1 MKSSILTDLIYTA
14 LPIENR
20 INDILSSATQEEFDI
35 NQTSNR
41 LIDEAL
47 STLLDLLK
55 ENGIELHADFEDIK
69 SDRYNIS
76 FIIFLYKF
84 FNTID
89 IIHRIKST
97 SGYLTNL
104 TTGLI
109 GIPNNEIL
117 VTMISILKDTTRLD
131 YHNDFNNY
139 IYDKITNTE
148 KYAQYVITMI
158 DVLNNQED
166 NQYIIFDEDDN
177 LFIEKLVEQKRWFQI
192 CISDLMYNGAIP
204 ISADVCHNL
213 TKLCCKN
220 YSLPENVKILSKY
233 KDLHEAN
240 PEIFKHFFDKI
251 KSNSELHIE
260 YYTNSDLNKLSLC
273 QIIGIIC
280 MQIIDNELFDIK
292 PDYTRLIK
300 FAPDDIPIKNII
312 NMIHNHSP
320 KGLSYE

>member
-14 LPIENR
+14 VPIENR

-35 NQTSNR
+35 NQTTDR

-47 STLLDLLK
+47 LILIDLLK
-55 ENGIELHADFEDIK
+55 DNGIEFHTEFEDIK

-89 IIHRIKST
+89 VIYRIKTT
-97 SGYLTNL
+97 SGYLKNL

-109 GIPNNEIL
+109 DTPNSEIL
-117 VTMISILKDTTRLD
+117 TTMISILKDTTRLN
-131 YHNDFNNY
+131 YHQDFHNY
-139 IYDKITNTE
+139 IYDKVTNTE
-148 KYAQYVITMI
+148 KYAQYIINMI

-166 NQYIIFDEDDN
+166 DKDITFDDDEKA
-177 LFIEKLVEQKRWFQI
+177 FIEKLVEQKRWIQI
-192 CISDLMYNGAIP
+192 CISDLIYKGAIP
-204 ISADVCHNL
+204 INVDVCNNL
-213 TKLCCKN
+213 TNLFCKN

-233 KDLHEAN
+233 KDLSEAN
-240 PEIFKHFFDKI
+240 PEFFNHFFNKI
-251 KSNSELHIE
+251 KTNSELHIE
-260 YYTNSDLNKLSLC
+260 YYMNSDLGKLSLC

-280 MQIIDNELFDIK
+280 MQVIDHELFDIMPNYK
-292 PDYTRLIK
+292 RLIK

-312 NMIHNHSP
+312 NIIHNHSS
-320 KGLSYE
+320 KGINHE